1 MSRDLRG
8 KLCTDDRHVDRE
20 TRNTITT
27 YDGEMTP
34 KGPFDGN
41 AVEFK
46 EFEEKVL
53 KKNSGSLNWMCE
65 DNALV
70 RYVRNNILLKIEDN
84 RNDFGV
90 CLATIPAT
98 KTTKNPDAEEV
109 DTCDQPLAFI
119 LYRDT
124 MVGDT
129 RFVHVDLVCRGRNG
143 KDSSAFV
150 SGRTLYQYA
159 EDAIVESTSDGVA
172 RVQFSLDS
180 IDTAIQIYKKWGYS
194 TINYANDY
202 DNRVYN
208 EMTEAMPMV
217 KVLERTVDEKMR
229 AFMIKGFVFIP
240 VDGGTHA
247 FRVNREKVDFGNSNY
262 GRVDVTTR

>member
-1 MSRDLRG
+1 
-8 KLCTDDRHVDRE
+8 
-20 TRNTITT
+20 
-27 YDGEMTP
+27 MTL

-41 AVEFK
+41 AY
-46 EFEEKVL
+46 EFEEFEKVL
-53 KKNSGSLNWMCE
+53 NSNNNGSLNWMCE
-65 DNALV
+65 DGDLV
-70 RYVRNNILLKIEDN
+70 TYVRKNILLKIEDN
-84 RNDFGV
+84 RNDFGL

-98 KTTKNPDAEEV
+98 KTTKKTDDAKEV

-129 RFVHVDLVCRGRNG
+129 RFVHVDIICRGRNV
-143 KDSSAFV
+143 KDSPAFV

-159 EDAIVESTSDGVA
+159 EDAIVQSTSDGVA

-180 IDTAIQIYKKWGYS
+180 IDTAMEIYETWGYS
-194 TINYANDY
+194 AINHANDY
-202 DNRVYN
+202 DKRVYN
-208 EMTEAMPMV
+208 DKTRATPMV
-217 KVLERTVDEKMR
+217 KVLERTIDEKMR
-229 AFMIKGFVFIP
+229 AFMIKGFAFIP

-262 GRVDVTTR
+262 GRVDVIPAPRFTTIEK